1 MDDSTIPLG
10 NRLFGEVTPP
20 CSKSYAQRALAAAL
34 LASGRTTLRGIELC
48 RDTLSAIATIKALG
62 AEVEIADDNTLYID
76 GGLKPRCRRL
86 NVGES
91 GLAARL
97 FTPVASLHHEPIIID
112 GEGTLLH
119 RPMAMMVEPL
129 KELGVTLRD
138 GGGRLP
144 IEVCGPMRGGR
155 ITVDGSMSSQFVTGL
170 LLSLPLAERDTTI
183 EVEGAVSTPY
193 IDMTLETLERF
204 GVEVMYNEGDYS
216 QFYIEGG
223 QSYKPVDYTIESDWS
238 AAATIMVAAAIAGEV
253 TIKNIS
259 TLSRQAD
266 TAICRALERAG
277 ASIIIEE
284 STITVAHRKLEAFE
298 FDATQCPDLFPALV
312 ALAAAAEGV
321 SVISGIGRLRGK
333 ESDRGEVL
341 RAEYAKLGIDI
352 ELDYDA
358 DQMRVVG
365 GPIEPAEVDS
375 HDDHRIA
382 MSLAIT
388 ALRTDKEI
396 TIRNREC
403 VAKSYPS
410 FFDDLDSL
418 RAVDRDK

>member
-97 FTPVASLHHEPIIID
+97 FTPVASLHNEPITIE

-129 KELGVTLRD
+129 QELGVKVRD

-365 GPIEPAEVDS
+365 GPIESAEVDS

>member
-1 MDDSTIPLG
+1 MDDSTVPLG
-10 NRLFGEVTPP
+10 HRLHGEVTPP

-48 RDTLSAIATIKALG
+48 RDTRSAIEAIRTLG
-62 AEVEIADDNTLYID
+62 ARVEIMDDNTLIID
-76 GGLKPRCRRL
+76 GGLNPVADCL

-97 FTPVASLHHEPIIID
+97 FTPIAALCDKSMLIE
-112 GEGTLLH
+112 GEGTLRH

-129 KELGVTLRD
+129 RTLGVEVRD

-144 IEVCGPMRGGR
+144 IEVRGPIQGGR
-155 ITVDGSMSSQFVTGL
+155 VVVDGSISSQFITGL
-170 LLSLPLAERDTTI
+170 LIALPRAKHDTTI
-183 EVEGAVSTPY
+183 EVRDAVSTPY

-204 GVEVMYNEGDYS
+204 GVEIMHNEGDYS
-216 QFYIEGG
+216 EFYVEGN
-223 QSYKPVDYTIESDWS
+223 QELKAVDYTIESDWS
-238 AAATIMVAAAIAGEV
+238 AAAFIMVAAAIAGEV
-253 TIKNIS
+253 TVRNIS

-266 TAICRALERAG
+266 TLVCRALERAG
-277 ASIIIEE
+277 ASLIIEE
-284 STITVAHRKLEAFE
+284 GAITVSHRPLEAFT
-298 FDATQCPDLFPALV
+298 FDATNSPDLFPALV

-321 SVISGIGRLRGK
+321 STIRGIERLRGK

-341 RAEYAKLGIDI
+341 REEYRKLGIEI
-352 ELDYDA
+352 ELDYDENV
-358 DQMRVVG
+358 MRIVG
-365 GPIEPAEVDS
+365 GKPHAAEVDS

-388 ALRTDKEI
+388 ALRIEDEVA
-396 TIRNREC
+396 IRNREC

-410 FFDDLDSL
+410 FFEDLEML
-418 RAVDRDK
+418 KVK

>member
-1 MDDSTIPLG
+1 MDDSTIPIG
-10 NRLFGEVTPP
+10 KRLRGAVTPP

-48 RDTLSAIATIKALG
+48 RDTLSAMAAIKLLG
-62 AEVEIADDNTLYID
+62 AEVEIIDDNTLVIN
-76 GGLKPRCRRL
+76 GGLKPRTQTL

-97 FTPVASLHHEPIIID
+97 FTPIAATAGVPITIE

-129 KELGVTLRD
+129 KELGVAVRD

-170 LLSLPLAERDTTI
+170 LIALPVSERDTTI

-223 QSYKPVDYTIESDWS
+223 QQYQAVDYTIESDWS

-253 TIKNIS
+253 TVNNIS

-266 TAICRALERAG
+266 TAIIRALERAG

-284 STITVAHRKLEAFE
+284 NTITVAHRDLEAFE

-312 ALAAAAEGV
+312 ALAAAAKGV
-321 SVISGIGRLRGK
+321 TTLRGVGRLRGK

-341 RAEYAKLGIDI
+341 RSEYAKLGIDI
-352 ELDYDA
+352 EIDYDE
-358 DQMRVVG
+358 DEMRVVG
-365 GPIEPAEVDS
+365 GQIEAAEVDS

-382 MSLAIT
+382 MSLAIS
-388 ALRTDKEI
+388 ALRTDNEI
-396 TIRNREC
+396 VIKNSDC
-403 VAKSYPS
+403 VSKSYPS
-410 FFDDLDSL
+410 FFADLESL
-418 RAVDRDK
+418 KTKRGE

>member
-10 NRLFGEVTPP
+10 NRLHGEVIPP

-34 LASGRTTLRGIELC
+34 LAPGRTTLRGIELC
-48 RDTLSAIATIKALG
+48 RDTRSAIEAIRTLG
-62 AEVEIADDNTLYID
+62 ARVEIHDDNTLIVD
-76 GGLKPRCRRL
+76 GGLNPTADRL

-97 FTPVASLHHEPIIID
+97 FTPIAALGSKAMLIE
-112 GEGTLLH
+112 GEGTLRH

-129 KELGVTLRD
+129 RSLGVEVRD

-144 IEVCGPMRGGR
+144 IEVCGPIKGGR
-155 ITVDGSMSSQFVTGL
+155 IVVDGSISSQFITGL
-170 LLSLPLAERDTTI
+170 LIALPRAKSDTTI
-183 EVEGAVSTPY
+183 EVRDAVSTPY

-204 GVEVMYNEGDYS
+204 GVEIMHNEGDYS
-216 QFYIEGG
+216 EFYIEGN
-223 QSYKPVDYTIESDWS
+223 QELKPVDYTIESDWS
-238 AAATIMVAAAIAGEV
+238 AAAFIMVAAAIAGEV
-253 TIKNIS
+253 TVRNIS

-266 TAICRALERAG
+266 TLVCRALERAG
-277 ASIIIEE
+277 ASLIIEE
-284 STITVAHRKLEAFE
+284 GAITVSHRPLEAFT
-298 FDATQCPDLFPALV
+298 FDATNSPDLFPALV
-312 ALAAAAEGV
+312 ALAAAADGV
-321 SVISGIGRLRGK
+321 STIRGIERLRGK

-341 RAEYAKLGIDI
+341 REEYRKLGINI
-352 ELDYDA
+352 ELDYDENV
-358 DQMRVVG
+358 MRVVG
-365 GPIEPAEVDS
+365 GKPHAAEVDS

-388 ALRTDKEI
+388 ALRIEGEV

-410 FFDDLDSL
+410 FFEDMEMLKT
-418 RAVDRDK
+418 RK

>member
-62 AEVEIADDNTLYID
+62 AEVEIVDDNTLYID

-170 LLSLPLAERDTTI
+170 LLSLPLAERDTII

-259 TLSRQAD
+259 TPL
-266 TAICRALERAG
+266 L
-277 ASIIIEE
+277 
-284 STITVAHRKLEAFE
+284 L
-298 FDATQCPDLFPALV
+298 
-312 ALAAAAEGV
+312 
-321 SVISGIGRLRGK
+321 
-333 ESDRGEVL
+333 
-341 RAEYAKLGIDI
+341 
-352 ELDYDA
+352 
-358 DQMRVVG
+358 
-365 GPIEPAEVDS
+365 
-375 HDDHRIA
+375 
-382 MSLAIT
+382 
-388 ALRTDKEI
+388 
-396 TIRNREC
+396 
-403 VAKSYPS
+403 
-410 FFDDLDSL
+410 
-418 RAVDRDK
+418 

>member
-1 MDDSTIPLG
+1 MDDSTIPIG
-10 NRLFGEVTPP
+10 KRLRGAVTPP

-34 LASGRTTLRGIELC
+34 LAPGRTILRGIELC
-48 RDTLSAIATIKALG
+48 RDTLSAMAAIKLLG
-62 AEVEIADDNTLYID
+62 AEVEIIDDNTLVIN
-76 GGLKPRCRRL
+76 GGLKPRTQTL

-97 FTPVASLHHEPIIID
+97 FTPIAATAGVPITIE

-129 KELGVTLRD
+129 KELGVAVRD

-170 LLSLPLAERDTTI
+170 LIALPVSERDTTI

-223 QSYKPVDYTIESDWS
+223 QQYQAVDYTIESDWS

-253 TIKNIS
+253 TVNNIS

-266 TAICRALERAG
+266 TAIIRALERAG

-284 STITVAHRKLEAFE
+284 NTITVAHRDLEAFE

-312 ALAAAAEGV
+312 ALAAAAKGV
-321 SVISGIGRLRGK
+321 TTLRGVGRLRGK

-341 RAEYAKLGIDI
+341 RSEYAKLGIDI
-352 ELDYDA
+352 EIDYDE
-358 DQMRVVG
+358 DEMRVVG
-365 GPIEPAEVDS
+365 GQIEAAEVDS

-382 MSLAIT
+382 MSLAIS
-388 ALRTDKEI
+388 ALRTDNEI
-396 TIRNREC
+396 VIKNSDC
-403 VAKSYPS
+403 VSKSYPS
-410 FFDDLDSL
+410 FFADLESL
-418 RAVDRDK
+418 KNKRGE

>member
-1 MDDSTIPLG
+1 M
-10 NRLFGEVTPP
+10 GEITPP

-34 LASGRTTLRGIELC
+34 LAEGRTTLRGIELC
-48 RDTLSAIATIKALG
+48 RDTRSAIATIEALG
-62 AEVEIADDNTLYID
+62 AKVELIDDNTLSIT
-76 GGLKPRCRRL
+76 GGLNPTTNKL

-97 FTPVASLHHEPIIID
+97 FTPIAALSDKAITID
-112 GEGTLLH
+112 GEGTLKH

-129 KELGVTLRD
+129 RQLGIEIRD
-138 GGGRLP
+138 GGGRVP
-144 IEVCGPMRGGR
+144 IEVRGPMQGGR
-155 ITVDGSMSSQFVTGL
+155 VTVDGSISSQFITGL
-170 LLSLPLAERDTTI
+170 LLALPKAHNDTTI

-223 QSYKPVDYTIESDWS
+223 QSYNAVDYTIESDWS
-238 AAATIMVAAAIAGEV
+238 AAATLMVAAAIAGEV
-253 TIKNIS
+253 TIRNIS

-277 ASIIIEE
+277 ASLIIE
-284 STITVAHRKLEAFE
+284 SNAITVSHRRLEAFE
-298 FDATQCPDLFPALV
+298 FDATQCPDLFPALT

-321 SVISGIGRLRGK
+321 STIYGIKRLRGK
-333 ESDRGEVL
+333 ESDRGETL
-341 RAEYAKLGIDI
+341 QEEYEKLGIEI
-352 ELDYDA
+352 ELDYDNNA
-358 DQMRVVG
+358 MRIVG
-365 GPIEPAEVDS
+365 GMPRAHAVDS

-388 ALRTDKEI
+388 ALRIEEPI
-396 TIRNREC
+396 EIRNREC

-410 FFDDLDSL
+410 FFEDIARL
-418 RAVDRDK
+418 KQH